1 MFGWEARLPVDLQLG
16 TSFSESVSPD
26 QYVQWLQPRV
36 HNRVLLLQH
45 TLNYAYQLAQDTL
58 GEVQEWQKCLYNRSV
73 RGSV

>member
-26 QYVQWLQPRV
+26 QYVQW
-36 HNRVLLLQH
+36 LQH